1 MKIPDI
7 VGFGALLLLLTT
19 PAFGQAPETLA
30 LSADEVVARMVTS
43 DAQRERLGRRYTG
56 NRRYILDNQ
65 RLHMRAEMQVTVKCD
80 PDGTK
85 HFEVV
90 SEEGWKSANK
100 RVLRKMLESEAETSR
115 PETRPTTRVTPSN
128 YTFQMLGSELV
139 EARPAY
145 VIQVLPK
152 RRDKYLIEG
161 RVWVDAEDYAIVRA
175 EGKPAKNPSFW
186 TRSVYFVQRYQKAG
200 LFWFPSSTE
209 STTEARIFGTTQVT
223 IKYFDYLPNAKPAR
237 ALSSNVLVDVK
248 DASHAQH

>member
-1 MKIPDI
+1 MKIPNT
-7 VGFGALLLLLTT
+7 VGYGALLLLLTS
-19 PAFGQAPETLA
+19 PAFGQTPEPPA
-30 LSADEVVARMVTS
+30 LSADEVVARMVAS
-43 DAQRERLGRRYTG
+43 DAQRESLGQGYTG
-56 NRRYILDNQ
+56 NRRYILDNH
-65 RLHMRAEMQVTVKCD
+65 RMHKRAEMQVTVKCD

-100 RVLRKMLESEAETSR
+100 HVLRKMLESEAETSR
-115 PETRPTTRVTPSN
+115 PQTRLTTRVTPNN
-128 YTFQMLGSELV
+128 YAFQMLGSELV

-152 RRDKYLIEG
+152 RHDKYLFEG
-161 RVWVDAEDYAIVRA
+161 RIWVDAADYAIVRA
-175 EGKPAKNPSFW
+175 AGKPAKNPSFW

-223 IKYFDYLPNAKPAR
+223 IKYFDYLPNAEPAPT
-237 ALSSNVLVDVK
+237 LSSKVLVDVE